1 MMLKLVSWNVQLVP
15 KHFTERVQLD
25 DSLLSRSSTFFDD
38 CMTLHLQDEDVEP
51 VLIKDKTAE
60 VYLSEDAWTSGD
72 DSNTVKADDF
82 DPRNVTFFKMVNHCS
97 LCLLSQCLS
106 WIAAEF
112 IFFRG
117 KGDVGGFELLS
128 EVIHDRQPRG
138 SIWICIGRPS
148 DLPIHAL

>member
-15 KHFTERVQLD
+15 KHFFECVQLD

-60 VYLSEDAWTSGD
+60 VDLSKDAWTSAD
-72 DSNTVKADDF
+72 YSNTVKADDF
-82 DPRNVTFFKMVNHCS
+82 DPRNVTFFNMVNHCP
-97 LCLLSQCLS
+97 LCLFSQCLT
-106 WIAAEF
+106 WVAAEL